1 MKIKKLDEMNTATP
15 NILRRCLNDEKGA
28 YNKDRYYASILR
40 DWINVDDIIYNE
52 SLVDEARNFDAVPK
66 EKRGGII
73 TFSRDMN
80 STQMSENK
88 YISFFKQ
95 KLVTLVNRLSALK
108 RIDKVAQD
116 FKLEGWTITKGLHGK
131 YVDRKTGVVFD
142 EKSLSVELVGITT
155 DTLLDTAENLCTEFQ
170 QQSVLVKSYE
180 NGDIWFVY
188 QQI

>member
-1 MKIKKLDEMNTATP
+1 
-15 NILRRCLNDEKGA
+15 
-28 YNKDRYYASILR
+28 
-40 DWINVDDIIYNE
+40 
-52 SLVDEARNFDAVPK
+52 
-66 EKRGGII
+66 
-73 TFSRDMN
+73 MN
-80 STQMSENK
+80 STKMSENK